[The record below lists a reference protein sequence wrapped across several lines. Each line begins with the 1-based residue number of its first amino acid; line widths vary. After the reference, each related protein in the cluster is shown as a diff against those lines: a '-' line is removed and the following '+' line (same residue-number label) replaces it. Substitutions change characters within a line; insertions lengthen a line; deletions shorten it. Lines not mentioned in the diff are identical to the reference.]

1 MSYTFEKGKKNHN
14 KKIKELINSG
24 GGMLLDWTQQL
35 QENFSKNP
43 KCPKPLLDIFS
54 EHYEIHIKVAVAE
67 NPNIS
72 QETAKKLIKYRS
84 VKVKKALEKNS
95 SVKFD

>member
-1 MSYTFEKGKKNHN
+1 VPSSRPMRPATKSPA
-14 KKIKELINSG
+14 ISVAKESTREVPHCTASAI
-24 GGMLLDWTQQL
+24 
-35 QENFSKNP
+35 
-43 KCPKPLLDIFS
+43 DIFS